1 MKLARTTN
9 FDRRTTTYAFEVDDK
24 ELFDFLGPVERR
36 TIERISCGNQVISA
50 ILLLFGIAMRL
61 RITSIESAVDAAK
74 EVQLLETGEM
84 T

>member
-1 MKLARTTN
+1 
-9 FDRRTTTYAFEVDDK
+9 
-24 ELFDFLGPVERR
+24 
-36 TIERISCGNQVISA
+36 VISA